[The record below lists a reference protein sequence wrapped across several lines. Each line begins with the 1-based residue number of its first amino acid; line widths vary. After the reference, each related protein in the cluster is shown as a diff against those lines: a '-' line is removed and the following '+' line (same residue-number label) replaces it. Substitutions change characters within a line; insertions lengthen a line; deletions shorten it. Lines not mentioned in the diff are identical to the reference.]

1 MEVNPESPE
10 RRTKQASDAEAIEH
24 YHPSITNNDEISYP
38 MLSLG
43 SLKVEATPI
52 ERVRE
57 CLGRYDSTLC
67 KINDH
72 TRKVAIGRSL
82 LCRKPSNGTKKPG
95 IPSKLMNFGVK
106 TLKKLEMQTELNDNL
121 ERYGPRHPL
130 VGQSHHSLGLVLLCI
145 ENYEESIDHFSKSIR
160 INTHALGPK
169 HPDIA
174 PSLMFM
180 ALAQFA
186 LERFDDAVS
195 SILRVK
201 SMRADEFSN
210 KHNEKCQITNNL
222 ACVML
227 CRGNLKQA
235 EALLQEALDLQR
247 EIFHTEPEFLKGVSI
262 ILFNISFVHAKNGA
276 FPKALIELEGALQ
289 IRQDILFEDASTGDI
304 TENMAYILAI
314 HQLQHGSGNIDDVSC
329 IVVHHSKN
337 MT

>member
-1 MEVNPESPE
+1 M
-10 RRTKQASDAEAIEH
+10 KQTRDAEAFEL
-24 YHPSITNNDEISYP
+24 YRSSITDKNGISYP

-57 CLGRYDSTLC
+57 CLHRYDNTFHKTNNRNANVS
-67 KINDH
+67 
-72 TRKVAIGRSL
+72 IGHNL
-82 LCRKPSNGTKKPG
+82 LCRKPSNETKKTG

-106 TLKKLEMQTELNDNL
+106 TLRKLEVQTDLKENL

-130 VGQSHHSLGLVLLCI
+130 VGQSHHRLGLVLLCI
-145 ENYEESIDHFSKSIR
+145 ENYEESIDNFSKSIR
-160 INTHALGPK
+160 INTLALGPK

-201 SMRADEFSN
+201 NMRVDEFSS
-210 KHNEKCQITNNL
+210 KPLEIYQILNNL
-222 ACVML
+222 ACVQFE
-227 CRGNLKQA
+227 CGNSKQA

-247 EIFHTEPEFLKGVSI
+247 EIFRTEPEFLKGVSI
-262 ILFNISFVHAKNGA
+262 VLFNISFVHAKNGA

-329 IVVHHSKN
+329 VIVRHFKN
-337 MT
+337 NT